1 MDLDRAKSDALDG
14 VLDDYASTLDHR
26 SDPSASV
33 NLAYA
38 HSLHRPWRTALAML
52 PVSPTWSVLDVGCG
66 VGILSFE
73 LAANLPLAIDAV
85 DIEPGFIDHAQ
96 ELLRR
101 LRSDGVVLPE
111 ASIRF
116 AVGDIRALAFPDE
129 RFDLVFVR
137 ELLQFL
143 PDPVAAVRE
152 LLRVLRVGGHLCI
165 SDTDDQLRITWPPM
179 GAALER
185 LVAAVA
191 AVQHGRGGDRE
202 TGRKLTTYLRTAG
215 FDIVSVVVLPEA
227 QHRRVTADDRERALI
242 VQQLRAA
249 RTKVLDAGAMDAA
262 RFDADLDE
270 VASEEPFEEFRLN
283 ARIIVLAR
291 RPDPLASD

>member
-1 MDLDRAKSDALDG
+1 MDLDQAKSD
-14 VLDDYASTLDHR
+14 TLDRILDNHAAGI
-26 SDPSASV
+26 DPRVEPSTSV

-38 HSLHRPWRTALAML
+38 HSLHRPWRTALRML

-73 LAANLPLAIDAV
+73 LAANLPLEIDAV
-85 DIEPGFIDHAQ
+85 DIEPAFIDHAH

-101 LRSDGVVLPE
+101 LRSDGVVRPE
-111 ASIRF
+111 ARIRF
-116 AVGDIRALAFPDE
+116 AVGDIRALGFPDE

-143 PDPVAAVRE
+143 PEPVAAVRE
-152 LLRVLRVGGHLCI
+152 LLRVLRPGGHLCI

-179 GAALER
+179 APALER

-191 AVQHGRGGDRE
+191 AVQHGRGGDRQ
-202 TGRKLTTYLRTAG
+202 TGRKLTTYLRAAG

-227 QHRRVTADDRERALI
+227 QHRQVTAADHERALI
-242 VQQLRAA
+242 VDQLTAA
-249 RTKVLDAGAMDAA
+249 RSQVLEAGTMDAVQ
-262 RFDADLDE
+262 FDADLAE
-270 VASEEPFEEFRLN
+270 VSSAEPFEEFRLN

-291 RPDPLASD
+291 RPTMPTD